1 VLHAL
6 RDLTTTL
13 VTKENMG
20 MYNPHR
26 RAIILDGWVVGE
38 VFTSE

>member
-13 VTKENMG
+13 VTKENMV
-20 MYNPHR
+20 MCNPHR